1 MTVYALIAT
10 YRVARK
16 ISDLETFMAR
26 ITPLERMTI
35 EGNIPGFI
43 HAMEAFVKEMRDAIE
58 DSCIK
63 AGAAGLHTQWV
74 PSWLG
79 NQSKSDLKTANVEIY
94 RMRVDILKTTQFVRG
109 NGHGQIPTWRGLKS
123 NETTAQSPR
132 RRLKATIANLLG
144 VVSSTFADLLSGS
157 LNISPDEVELGNPVP
172 EAPLD
177 QVTVLPENDAGP
189 SANVHSCYVSSQH
202 SLQI

>member
-1 MTVYALIAT
+1 
-10 YRVARK
+10 
-16 ISDLETFMAR
+16 
-26 ITPLERMTI
+26 
-35 EGNIPGFI
+35 
-43 HAMEAFVKEMRDAIE
+43 MRDAIE

-94 RMRVDILKTTQFVRG
+94 RMRVDILVSTRMSSYSQLEFTVRQKTTQFVRG

-132 RRLKATIANLLG
+132 RRLKATIG
-144 VVSSTFADLLSGS
+144 
-157 LNISPDEVELGNPVP
+157 E
-172 EAPLD
+172 
-177 QVTVLPENDAGP
+177 
-189 SANVHSCYVSSQH
+189 
-202 SLQI
+202 